1 MKNTIKLGLLI
12 MTLIS
17 CFILSG
23 CGKNDFTGTWVGVNP
38 EGQNLIKLTIQE
50 NGDKYIVAEDAYKYK
65 PDKDLPIP
73 KQYSLL
79 AIRNGF
85 KQKQTVTYDFN
96 FILTK
101 EKSPLPSTTATLSE
115 DKEHLIVQ
123 GEKLS
128 NILYVPK
135 DDTLVFNNVKFIK
148 VDKNDVIT
156 KSLEELKNN
165 SILLIKHKYHKYS
178 ERFNL
183 ESTDTVKI
191 GNITFDDSALIESK

>member
-1 MKNTIKLGLLI
+1 MKNIMKFGLLI
-12 MTLIS
+12 VTLIT

-23 CGKNDFTGTWVGVNP
+23 CGKNDFTGTWVGINP
-38 EGQNLIKLTIQE
+38 EGQDLIKLTIQE
-50 NGDKYIVAEDAYKYK
+50 NGDKYIVTEDAYKYK
-65 PDKDLPIP
+65 PDKDLPTP

-96 FILTK
+96 LILTK

-115 DKEHLIVQ
+115 DKDHLTVQ
-123 GEKLS
+123 GENLS

-135 DDTLVFNNVKFIK
+135 DNTLVFNNVKFIK
-148 VDKNDVIT
+148 ANKSDDIT

-165 SILLIKHKYHKYS
+165 SIISLKSRYHKYS

>member
-1 MKNTIKLGLLI
+1 MKNTMKLGLLI
-12 MTLIS
+12 MTLIT

-85 KQKQTVTYDFN
+85 KQKQTVTYDLN
-96 FILTK
+96 LILTK

-115 DKEHLIVQ
+115 DKDHLIVQ
-123 GEKLS
+123 GENLS

-148 VDKNDVIT
+148 VNKNDDII
-156 KSLEELKNN
+156 KSLEELKNI
-165 SILLIKHKYHKYS
+165 SIFSIKHRYHKYS

>member
-1 MKNTIKLGLLI
+1 MVSPSLI
-12 MTLIS
+12 PYYPY
-17 CFILSG
+17 LSG
-23 CGKNDFTGTWVGVNP
+23 IIQILKSLSMGPNVNMR
-38 EGQNLIKLTIQE
+38 
-50 NGDKYIVAEDAYKYK
+50 
-65 PDKDLPIP
+65 
-73 KQYSLL
+73 
-79 AIRNGF
+79 AI

-96 FILTK
+96 LILTK

-115 DKEHLIVQ
+115 DKDHLIVQ
-123 GEKLS
+123 EENLS

-135 DDTLVFNNVKFIK
+135 DDTLVFNNVEFIK
-148 VDKNDVIT
+148 VNKNDDIT

-165 SILLIKHKYHKYS
+165 SIISLKSRYHKYS